1 MTGYIYNT
9 KSSFM
14 VLYERIISL
23 SFWKKIVS
31 RVLNFEQNP
40 KHTAKFGRRGDKKV
54 NTMWSCVVR
63 AWHT

>member
-23 SFWKKIVS
+23 SFRKNTVNS
-31 RVLNFEQNP
+31 LLNFEQNP

-54 NTMWSCVVR
+54 NTM
-63 AWHT
+63 